1 MKVILLQDV
10 AKLGRRFS
18 IVDVPDGYGINKLI
32 PKGLAKPATPENVKA
47 IKARATAVV
56 SNQAAVQV
64 SFKSLMTA
72 LEGKT
77 VSVTAAANSEGRLFQ
92 ALKPEPIA
100 AALTTASLLPVVPA
114 QIVISEPIKM
124 IGLHQVTLS
133 AGADSQNITISVVC
147 A

>member
-1 MKVILLQDV
+1 
-10 AKLGRRFS
+10 
-18 IVDVPDGYGINKLI
+18 
-32 PKGLAKPATPENVKA
+32 
-47 IKARATAVV
+47 
-56 SNQAAVQV
+56 
-64 SFKSLMTA
+64 MTA